1 MLVYLLAVS
10 AFQCDKCDKVTI
22 KCDGV
27 NPQKFEFGMFMTN
40 DWELALNSPIA
51 SRPSFRSRL
60 YWFPQW
66 FLRILRTTKTS
77 EIKATIPTTIP
88 KVHLK
93 GCYFI
98 SKQWFIT
105 FLKCI
110 LYPRLGI
117 PWNAHVYILTL
128 VSRFPDFDFKKIR
141 LPTNTFYFFKNC
153 FDQFQYKV

>member
-1 MLVYLLAVS
+1 MISDIINFAMLVYLLAVS

-66 FLRILRTTKTS
+66 FLRILRTTKYS
-77 EIKATIPTTIP
+77 ETKATIPTTVK

-93 GCYFI
+93 KTATLSVLCPIVVVDVGVVVGNA
-98 SKQWFIT
+98 S
-105 FLKCI
+105 FL
-110 LYPRLGI
+110 
-117 PWNAHVYILTL
+117 VV
-128 VSRFPDFDFKKIR
+128 VSDG
-141 LPTNTFYFFKNC
+141 YAV
-153 FDQFQYKV
+153 QFHGYCT